1 MQKHMFDIKFNVNVK
16 RKFKVNGVEYNSIEE
31 MPENVR
37 ENFKKTMAAMA
48 GSKQGINLAVSRTKI
63 SFNGAEYDGPD
74 AMPPDARQLYEKAL
88 KAAETGDASPEI
100 DLANLV
106 RRVPGETKFEASFS
120 PRVLIA
126 VIAIAVALFLFY
138 YFTQVK

>member
-1 MQKHMFDIKFNVNVK
+1 MFDIKFNVNVK

-88 KAAETGDASPEI
+88 KAALKINPKRQDAKNY
-100 DLANLV
+100 LLQLQ
-106 RRVPGETKFEASFS
+106 KY
-120 PRVLIA
+120 L
-126 VIAIAVALFLFY
+126 
-138 YFTQVK
+138 KK